1 MLLILALLLL
11 FILEPAAAASSIMDY
26 PMPGTSY
33 EPFFPD
39 AEDILG
45 SLCQH
50 CAMPFY
56 QCIHAAVC
64 EPLLN
69 LYPLL

>member
-1 MLLILALLLL
+1 MLLVLAVLLL
-11 FILEPAAAASSIMDY
+11 FVLEPAAAASSTMDY
-26 PMPGTSY
+26 PMSGTSY
-33 EPFFPD
+33 EPFFTD

-56 QCIHAAVC
+56 QCMHAVVC

-69 LYPLL
+69 LCPLR